1 MFKLLRFYAI
11 ASFISIFIT
20 AALLTLFYRQVTIQW
35 VTKVA
40 ERGNLALAHTTL
52 NAVRPQLVDY
62 LKARPKSTELGS
74 GTPEFPPELAAAIK
88 RLTVDTAVVT
98 FKIFDRNGVIAYST
112 KAEQI
117 GTDREDNAGFTSAL
131 RGEVVSDLVYRDAF
145 NFFDKVT
152 ESDNL
157 LQTYIPIRI
166 KSGQP
171 ILGVFEIY
179 TDVNEL
185 VRENAR
191 MLVIFLVGAE
201 SMLAIL
207 YAVLVLVVRRARN
220 VIEAQQQTIQ
230 ERTSALETLTRRL
243 MKSEEVKKKK
253 IATDLHEGLAQ
264 TLSAIKANVES
275 SRLRIETDDE
285 HTKSLDSIVPVI
297 QSAIQ
302 EVRSIA
308 TELRPSSLDDL
319 GLISTLNWYCREFS
333 RLHPGMQVEREIELR
348 EEEIPHSLK
357 IVIFRIIEKTFEN
370 VAQHSPTDRI
380 AIVLGMEDGAVSLII
395 YDTPTA
401 QSERPELLTDP
412 HLRFAEMR
420 ERTTLSY
427 GEFSVIRN
435 RHGGVTLHA
444 VWPVEIRKTAEQ
456 V

>member
-35 VTKVA
+35 ITKVA
-40 ERGNLALAHTTL
+40 ERGNLALAQTAL
-52 NAVRPQLVDY
+52 NAIKPQLVAY
-62 LKARPKSTELGS
+62 LGS
-74 GTPEFPPELAAAIK
+74 TTKSLTHGTAPEFPPELAAAI
-88 RLTVDTAVVT
+88 RNAMQGTSVVG
-98 FKIFDRNGVIAYST
+98 FKIYDHNGMVTYSSKGGPAGRNHN
-112 KAEQI
+112 
-117 GTDREDNAGFTSAL
+117 DNARFKSAL
-131 RGEVVSDLVYRDAF
+131 NGKVANNLVYRDAF

-152 ESDNL
+152 ESDNVL
-157 LQTYIPIRI
+157 ETYIPVH
-166 KSGQP
+166 GPQAQP

-185 VRENAR
+185 VRDNAR
-191 MLVIFLVGAE
+191 MLVIFLIGAE
-201 SMLAIL
+201 AMLAIL

-230 ERTSALETLTRRL
+230 ERTSALETLSRRL

-275 SRLRIETDDE
+275 SRLRIDADDE

-319 GLISTLNWYCREFS
+319 GLVSTLNWYCREFS
-333 RLHPGMQVEREIELR
+333 RRHPGMLIEREIELG
-348 EEEIPHSLK
+348 EEEIPHTLK
-357 IVIFRIIEKTFEN
+357 IVIFRIIEMTFEN
-370 VAQHSPTDRI
+370 VAQHSPSDRVSL
-380 AIVLGMEDGAVSLII
+380 VLSMEDGAVSLII
-395 YDTPTA
+395 YDTPTEP
-401 QSERPELLTDP
+401 SERQERLPDP
-412 HLRFAEMR
+412 HQRFAEMR

-427 GEFSVIRN
+427 GVFSVMRN
-435 RHGGVTLHA
+435 KVGGVTLHA
-444 VWPVEIRKTAEQ
+444 VWPVESRKTAAQ
-456 V
+456 G

>member
-35 VTKVA
+35 ISQLA
-40 ERGNLALAHTTL
+40 ERGNLALAQTAL
-52 NAVRPQLVDY
+52 NAVKPELVDY
-62 LKARPKSTELGS
+62 LSSATKAVSQGAATEELP
-74 GTPEFPPELAAAIK
+74 TALAAAIK
-88 RLTVDTAVVT
+88 NVMLETSVVR
-98 FKIFDRNGVIAYST
+98 FKIYHRNGMVAFST
-112 KAEQI
+112 RAEQI
-117 GTDREDNAGFTSAL
+117 GTNQSGNAGFKSAL
-131 RGEVVSDLVYRDAF
+131 NGKVATNMVYRDAF
-145 NFFDKVT
+145 NFFDKAT
-152 ESDNL
+152 AADNL
-157 LQTYIPIRI
+157 LQTYIPVRRI
-166 KSGQP
+166 PGQP
-171 ILGVFEIY
+171 VLGVFEIH

-185 VRENAR
+185 VRDNAR

-201 SMLAIL
+201 VMLALL

-230 ERTSALETLTRRL
+230 ERTSALETLSRRL

-275 SRLRIETDDE
+275 SRLCIEAGDE
-285 HTKSLDSIVPVI
+285 HTKSLESIVPVI

-319 GLISTLNWYCREFS
+319 GLISTLNWFCREFS
-333 RLHPGMQVEREIELR
+333 RLHPEMQIEREIELR
-348 EEEIPHSLK
+348 EEEIPHALK
-357 IVIFRIIEKTFEN
+357 IVIFRIIEMTFEN

-380 AIVLGMEDGAVSLII
+380 VIVLRMEDGAVSLII
-395 YDTPTA
+395 YDTPTEP
-401 QSERPELLTDP
+401 SERRELLPDP
-412 HLRFAEMR
+412 HLRFAETR

-427 GEFSVIRN
+427 GVFSVTRD
-435 RHGGVTLHA
+435 RDGGVTLHA
-444 VWPVEIRKTAEQ
+444 AWPGQ
-456 V
+456 SQGGSQGH